1 MWDTGGR
8 AFTDFT
14 MGWGS
19 VLLGHAHPAVT
30 AAVVAQAARGANFAY
45 VSEPAL
51 VLAEESGSTMSRARS
66 TSERSPM
73 RAIRRA
79 SATRAGGSARPQPTW
94 PG

>member
-8 AFTDFT
+8 SFTDFT

-30 AAVVAQAARGANFAY
+30 AAVVAQAGRGSNFAY

-51 VLAEESGSTMSRARS
+51 VLA
-66 TSERSPM
+66 
-73 RAIRRA
+73 
-79 SATRAGGSARPQPTW
+79 
-94 PG
+94 